1 MRGHVVEILK
11 STNPDIEVQGIGGD
25 NLKNAGAT
33 LFFDHTK
40 MSAFGFN
47 FKMAIEHLQLEKKY
61 QNIFLMSLSPI

>member
-11 STNPDIEVQGIGGD
+11 STNPDIEVQGIGEIT
-25 NLKNAGAT
+25 LKMPVRHC
-33 LFFDHTK
+33 FCDHTK